1 MYTVPIWALKDPADF
16 YYGSFRQSFSND
28 PIMKSP
34 DLTSLNLKFATLNPK
49 TLNPVDLNPRTLN
62 PEP

>member
-1 MYTVPIWALKDPADF
+1 MNTVADF
-16 YYGSFRQSFSND
+16 YYRSFRQSFSND

-34 DLTSLNLKFATLNPK
+34 DLTRLNLKLATLNPK

-62 PEP
+62 PQP